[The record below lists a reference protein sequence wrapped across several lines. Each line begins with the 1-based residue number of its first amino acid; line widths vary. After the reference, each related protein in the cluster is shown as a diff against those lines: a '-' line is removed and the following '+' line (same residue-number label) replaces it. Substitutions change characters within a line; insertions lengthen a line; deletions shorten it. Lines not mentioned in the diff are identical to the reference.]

1 MFITKKRVWFLAFIL
16 ILGVLQLSA
25 FAKITPAQAGSDL
38 INSQPILQQVG
49 SNTYGAAQKDIKV
62 IAIEII
68 QVALVFL
75 GLACVILIMF
85 AGFKWLTAAGNEKAV
100 EDAKGTLKNAA
111 IGLLIILAA
120 WGITLYVSRI
130 IICTTNGTG
139 RSCTTEALRGM
150 GAGF

>member
-25 FAKITPAQAGSDL
+25 FAKITPAQAGPDL

-62 IAIEII
+62 IAVDMIKT
-68 QVALVFL
+68 ALLFL
-75 GLACVILIMF
+75 GLACVILIML
-85 AGFKWLTAAGNEKAV
+85 AGFKWMTAAGNEKAV

-111 IGLLIILAA
+111 IGLIIILAA

-130 IICTTNGTG
+130 LICASNNSGG
-139 RSCTTEALRGM
+139 DCKSQVIRG
-150 GAGF
+150 F